1 MWELLQKILKE
12 NITPDQL
19 LLLYSIHERISV
31 PQIKPLSEVGYL
43 VKVGYVVQHKKQNK
57 TSYTITR
64 DGKSIIRKY
73 DNYFIKAKKKTNI
86 QLMGKDFL
94 DKLNEYRE
102 IFPAGKLPSNK
113 PARQNIKSLETAF
126 RWFFE
131 TYDFTWDEVI
141 KATRMYVNEFRD
153 KEYLYMKNSQYYISK
168 QDNNKVKHSELA
180 DYCDMIKDGVIDRP
194 SHFKDKVV

>member
-1 MWELLQKILKE
+1 MWELLQKILKDK
-12 NITPDQL
+12 ITPNQL

-43 VKVGYVVQHKKQNK
+43 VKAGYVVQHKKENK
-57 TSYTITR
+57 RSYTITR

-131 TYDFTWDEVI
+131 TYDFTWDEI
-141 KATRMYVNEFRD
+141 IRATKMYVNEFRD

-168 QDNNKVKHSELA
+168 QDKNKVKHSELA

-194 SHFKDKVV
+194 THFKDKVV

>member
-1 MWELLQKILKE
+1 MWELLQKILKD
-12 NITPDQL
+12 NITPNQL